1 MYKKLFFIAIG
12 MITVAGLSAQ
22 KTTGKKAAP
31 KGKEIYTQFCLSCH
45 QPDGDGVPNLNPPLI
60 NTSYVIGDK
69 KKLITWVL
77 KGTTDKVEIDGQTY
91 SNNMPPQNFL
101 SDEQLASVLTY
112 IRSSFGNKASAITS
126 ADVKDVRATVK

>member
-1 MYKKLFFIAIG
+1 MYKKLSIIAIG
-12 MITVAGLSAQ
+12 MFTMAGLFAQ
-22 KTTGKKAAP
+22 KTTAKKAAP
-31 KGKEIYTQFCLSCH
+31 KGKEVYTQFCLSCH

-60 NTSYVIGDK
+60 NTSYVLGDK

-101 SDEQLASVLTY
+101 SDEQLSSVLTY
-112 IRSSFGNKASAITS
+112 IRSSFGNKASAITA
-126 ADVKDVRATVK
+126 ADVKEVRATVK